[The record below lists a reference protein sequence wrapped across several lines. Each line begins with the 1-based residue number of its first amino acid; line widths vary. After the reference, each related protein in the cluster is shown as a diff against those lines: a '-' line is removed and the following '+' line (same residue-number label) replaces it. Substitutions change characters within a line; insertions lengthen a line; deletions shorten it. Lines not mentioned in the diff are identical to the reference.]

1 MYREPQQ
8 SVETSDTKYEEND
21 MDLAINNLIYS
32 MPRSLSLATGRTFVN
47 QFPQRQSYDLNRNS
61 TLIFDLNTGN
71 SFIDS
76 SNSYLRFKLK
86 AYNIKPGI
94 ADINCPTFGVGSA
107 LNLIHEY
114 RIRSRS
120 GVELD
125 RVENCNLYNSS
136 RIAYTKTTNWTQTIG
151 SAFFSN
157 SSSNAVFNG
166 LNTYTPEIC
175 IPLKELANF
184 FCPLKGQLI
193 PPQIASGLRIELSL
207 ESVAKSFFDPSS
219 YLAEPTGRVELY
231 DIAMVLDTVNL
242 SDETSKL
249 LNLESSQSGL
259 EYTYPRVYNYSS
271 TVPSGSTQATIQCSK
286 AVSQATQAFVISQ
299 NSLNIQDF
307 KQDSFLSEP
316 FCAKTFQMRLGSA
329 YYPNQAVVNQTAT
342 ASGSVRGMES
352 YLMTMSAFEKMKM
365 PYQETSI
372 TPLAYSVNRAI
383 LAVDFQRNQSLA
395 ISGLPINNSRTLE
408 VLIERDPAFD
418 AGQSRDINVF
428 LTYVSVAKAY
438 VDNLSVSI

>member
-8 SVETSDTKYEEND
+8 SVETSDTKYAESD
-21 MDLAINNLIYS
+21 GDLQINNLVYE

-61 TLIFDLNTGN
+61 TIIFDLNTGN

-86 AYNIKPGI
+86 AYNVKNGLQDN
-94 ADINCPTFGVGSA
+94 ACPTFGVGSS

-125 RVENCNLYNSS
+125 RVENCNLYNSA

-151 SAFFSN
+151 SSFFSN
-157 SSSNAVFNG
+157 SSSNLLFNG
-166 LNTYTPEIC
+166 ANTFTPEIC
-175 IPLKELANF
+175 IPLKEVANF

-207 ESVAKSFFDPSS
+207 ESVVKSFLDPNG
-219 YLAEPTGRVELY
+219 YLQEATSRVELY
-231 DIAMVLDTVNL
+231 DIALVLDTVSL

-259 EYTYPRVYNYSS
+259 EYTFPRVYNYSS
-271 TVPSGSTQATIQCSK
+271 TFPAGSTTANIQCSK

-299 NSLNIQDF
+299 GSTNVQNFQV
-307 KQDSFLSEP
+307 DSFLSEQ
-316 FCAKTFQMRLGSA
+316 FAAKTFQMRLGSA

-342 ASGSVRGMES
+342 TSGSIRGMET

-372 TPLAYSVNRAI
+372 TPLAYSTNRAI
-383 LAVDFQRNQSLA
+383 LAVDFQRNQSLQ

-408 VLIERDPAFD
+408 ILLERDPAFD

-428 LTYVSVAKAY
+428 LTYISVAKAY
-438 VDNLSVSI
+438 IDNLSVSI